1 MPVSIVLRYKDGV
14 WAVDSGKDGEDDSQK
29 NVLTWMVSR
38 AGAFDSVFVCSFSLF
53 IRYMRVVNFD
63 LRIT

>member
-14 WAVDSGKDGEDDSQK
+14 WAVDSGKDGEDVSDK

-38 AGAFDSVFVCSFSLF
+38 AGPICSVSLSLSS
-53 IRYMRVVNFD
+53 VTCV
-63 LRIT
+63 L